1 MIVIDDYV
9 IFRLTFQFT
18 PSSKVYG
25 FSEVD
30 LTPNGG
36 DKVLIETL
44 YEFDP
49 SYFV

>member
-1 MIVIDDYV
+1 MFFCVV
-9 IFRLTFQFT
+9 CRLTFQFS

-36 DKVLIETL
+36 DKVLVTANSKSGKL
-44 YEFDP
+44 D
-49 SYFV
+49 S